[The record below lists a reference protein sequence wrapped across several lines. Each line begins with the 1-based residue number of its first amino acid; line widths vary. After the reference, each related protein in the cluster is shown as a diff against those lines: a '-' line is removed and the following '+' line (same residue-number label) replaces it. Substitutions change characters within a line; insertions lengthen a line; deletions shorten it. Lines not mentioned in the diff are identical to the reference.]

1 MRAPYNKLGIAL
13 AILGVFL
20 FGGTLPA
27 TRLTIV
33 AIDPLFLTAARA
45 AIAGIAGIT
54 FCSSCAGRYR
64 QLRSGEKS
72 CSLDCAPLSGFRCS
86 RPWRW

>member
-13 AILGVFL
+13 AILGVLL

-54 FCSSCAGRYR
+54 VLLVLRRPIPPMAIWREILLAG
-64 QLRSGEKS
+64 L
-72 CSLDCAPLSGFRCS
+72 CTLSGFRCS